1 MMKIPCPI
9 SWLLALLASSP
20 VFAQQANVL
29 RIAVEQVTLHP
40 RSPDLSATG
49 PAFLTPQP
57 AGITVDDATTLQLVY
72 SRRFNEHWD
81 IDLQLGVPPR
91 LDVRGTGT
99 LAPFGVIAHV
109 REAGPSAFITYNFG
123 SAQDRFRP
131 LIGLGVNYSHFYD
144 IKGTASGALAAGGP
158 TRISLSDSFGPAAKV
173 GVSYR
178 LAEHWLLVGT
188 IGVARIKTDVTA
200 TTGSIERKTSVDL
213 RPVAYTLG
221 IAREF

>member
-1 MMKIPCPI
+1 MKALSAIA
-9 SWLLALLASSP
+9 WLAGVLATSP
-20 VFAQQANVL
+20 AFAQQANVL
-29 RIAVEQVTLHP
+29 RIAVEEVTLHS
-40 RSPDLSATG
+40 RSPNLSTNG

-57 AGITVDDATTLQLVY
+57 AGVTVEDATTLQLVY

-99 LAPFGVIAHV
+99 LAPFGVIAQV
-109 REAGPSAFITYNFG
+109 RQAGPSAFVTYNFG
-123 SAQDRFRP
+123 SGQDRFRP
-131 LIGLGVNYSHFYD
+131 LFGLGVNYSRFYD
-144 IKGTASGALAAGGP
+144 VKGTESGALASGGP
-158 TRISLSDSFGPAAKV
+158 TRISLSDSFGPAAKI

-178 LAEHWLLVGT
+178 LAERWLLVGT

-213 RPVAYTLG
+213 RPVVYTLG

>member
-1 MMKIPCPI
+1 MKALSAIA
-9 SWLLALLASSP
+9 WLAGVLATSP
-20 VFAQQANVL
+20 AFAQQANVL
-29 RIAVEQVTLHP
+29 RIAVEEVTLHS
-40 RSPDLSATG
+40 RSPNLSTNG

-57 AGITVDDATTLQLVY
+57 AGVTVEDATTLQLVY

-99 LAPFGVIAHV
+99 LAPFGVIAQV
-109 REAGPSAFITYNFG
+109 RQAGPSAFVTYNFG

-131 LIGLGVNYSHFYD
+131 LFGLGVNYSRFYD
-144 IKGTASGALAAGGP
+144 VKGTESGALASGGT
-158 TRISLSDSFGPAAKV
+158 TRISLSDSFGPAAKI

-178 LAEHWLLVGT
+178 LAERWLLVGT

-213 RPVAYTLG
+213 RPVVYTLG

>member
-1 MMKIPCPI
+1 MKALSAIA
-9 SWLLALLASSP
+9 WLAGVLATSP
-20 VFAQQANVL
+20 AFAQQANVL
-29 RIAVEQVTLHP
+29 RIAVEEVTLHS
-40 RSPDLSATG
+40 RSPNLSTNG

-57 AGITVDDATTLQLVY
+57 AGVTVEDATTLQLVY

-109 REAGPSAFITYNFG
+109 RQAGPSAFVTYNFG
-123 SAQDRFRP
+123 SAQDMFRP
-131 LIGLGVNYSHFYD
+131 LFGLGVNYSRFYD
-144 IKGTASGALAAGGP
+144 VKGTESGALASGGT
-158 TRISLSDSFGPAAKV
+158 TRISLSDSFGPAAKI

-178 LAEHWLLVGT
+178 LAERWLLVGT

-213 RPVAYTLG
+213 RPVVYTLG